1 MGKASTRHAVFYD
14 VCGGAI
20 FDQVIHFMQIFVEE
34 IASEDNDYSQFGIM
48 CTYLMLFH
56 FDEYDWSVQHHSSHR
71 SS

>member
-1 MGKASTRHAVFYD
+1 MLSSTMYVVVQFLIKSSTSCRY
-14 VCGGAI
+14 
-20 FDQVIHFMQIFVEE
+20 
-34 IASEDNDYSQFGIM
+34 DYSQFGIM